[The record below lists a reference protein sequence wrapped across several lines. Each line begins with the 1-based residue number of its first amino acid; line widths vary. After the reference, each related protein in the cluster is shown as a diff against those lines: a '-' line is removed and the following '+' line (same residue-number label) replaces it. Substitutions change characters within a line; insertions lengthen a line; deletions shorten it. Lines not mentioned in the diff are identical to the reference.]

1 MHDIALIEWMR
12 AITAFQQLVKNLEV
26 WGSFLLKIEARRKKK
41 IVIFFR
47 RILIY
52 KKCQVPWEIA
62 FRYFEYFDNQ
72 ELCLP
77 NAF

>member
-1 MHDIALIEWMR
+1 MDESYNSFS
-12 AITAFQQLVKNLEV
+12 AISEKLRSLRFFSVENKDKT
-26 WGSFLLKIEARRKKK
+26 KKK

-52 KKCQVPWEIA
+52 KKCQLPWESA

>member
-1 MHDIALIEWMR
+1 MDESYNSFS
-12 AITAFQQLVKNLEV
+12 AISEKLRSLRFFSVENKGKA
-26 WGSFLLKIEARRKKK
+26 KKK

-47 RILIY
+47 RTLIY